1 MEMNL
6 GLGRKL
12 VLNTVMGIPEPEF
25 RAIWISKLWQAMAK
39 TGKGYRRPSLRHTGK
54 GDDRREDKK
63 GFGGDKLSRRLMQR
77 VQVA

>member
-12 VLNTVMGIPEPEF
+12 VLNTVMGMPEPKF
-25 RAIWISKLWQAMAK
+25 RAMWVSMLWQAMAK
-39 TGKGYRRPSLRHTGK
+39 TGKGYRRHSLRRTGK